1 MTVAAKPRMRVNR
14 RRRTGHAGLRAG
26 TVRHL
31 EAELRDYHQTKRAL
45 ADLERQIAERG
56 MGIAYD
62 TQQHEQQ
69 ASPEWS
75 DPTPKRASAL
85 ATHKLLERMRDTTR
99 AIDNVYGRLPERYRR
114 VVDVYYWGQRFLP
127 VRQAAALLD
136 VHEATFRRWRSV
148 IIDALAEEVG
158 EW

>member
-1 MTVAAKPRMRVNR
+1 VRTSERHRV
-14 RRRTGHAGLRAG
+14 GLRAG

-31 EAELRDYHQTKRAL
+31 EAELRDYHQTKRAI

-62 TQQHEQQ
+62 SQRHDQQ

-75 DPTPKRASAL
+75 DPTPKRASTL
-85 ATHKLLERMRDTTR
+85 ADHRLLQRMRATTR
-99 AIDNVYGRLPERYRR
+99 AIETVVGRLPKRYRH
-114 VVDVYYWGQRFLP
+114 VIIVYYWGERFVP
-127 VRQAAALLD
+127 VRQAAAGLA
-136 VHEATFRRWRSV
+136 VHEATFRRWRSL
-148 IIDALAEEVG
+148 IIEALAEEMG

>member
-1 MTVAAKPRMRVNR
+1 MRTSER
-14 RRRTGHAGLRAG
+14 RRVGLRAG

-31 EAELRDYHQTKRAL
+31 EAELRDYHQTKRAI

-62 TQQHEQQ
+62 SQRHEQQ
-69 ASPEWS
+69 ASPEWG

-85 ATHKLLERMRDTTR
+85 ADHRLLERMRATTR
-99 AIDNVYGRLPERYRR
+99 AIENVCGRLPARYHR
-114 VVDVYYWGQRFLP
+114 VIIVYYWGERFVP
-127 VRQAAALLD
+127 VRQAAARLGIS
-136 VHEATFRRWRSV
+136 EATFGRWRSV
-148 IIDALAEEVG
+148 IINVLAEEMG